1 MDTLFVIDIAM
12 IVLLMVL
19 ANLSQR
25 IGDAL
30 RIPKYYKIFYGSAS
44 IIVTVGF
51 IDNVLISSNFSSSD
65 SVQLITAMIRV
76 IAITISI
83 PVATRYWHWLLKEK
97 LEN

>member
-1 MDTLFVIDIAM
+1 MDTLFVIDITM
-12 IVLLMVL
+12 VVLLMVM

-30 RIPKYYKIFYGSAS
+30 RVPKYYTIFYGSVA

-51 IDNVLISSNFSSSD
+51 IDTVLISSNLASSD
-65 SVQLITAMIRV
+65 SVKTITAMIRV

-83 PVATRYWHWLLKEK
+83 PVALRYWHWLLKEK
-97 LEN
+97 LEK